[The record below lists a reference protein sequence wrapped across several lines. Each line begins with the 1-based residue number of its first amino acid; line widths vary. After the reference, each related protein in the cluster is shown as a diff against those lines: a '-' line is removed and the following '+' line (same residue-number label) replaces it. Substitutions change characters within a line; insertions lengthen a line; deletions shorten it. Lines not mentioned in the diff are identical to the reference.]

1 VTAVRIPPVLRA
13 QAGGQKQ
20 VEVTG
25 ATVGEAIEALLRKFP
40 GLRQQLIAEDGGLN
54 RFVIVYLNDED
65 IRYLKELATPLDG
78 RDTIVILPAMAG
90 GDATVAGGPG

>member
-1 VTAVRIPPVLRA
+1 MTTIRIPPVLRA

-25 ATVGEAIEALLRKFP
+25 ATVGEAIQALMALHP
-40 GLRQQLIAEDGGLN
+40 GLRQQLLADDGALN
-54 RFVIVYLNDED
+54 LFVIVYLNDED
-65 IRYLKELATPLDG
+65 IRYMQELGTPLDG

-90 GDATVAGGPG
+90 GAE